1 MARREITPAAAEA
14 FGKAVYE
21 RRVRPT
27 LDGAAEPVGW
37 FLSVDLASEDW
48 ELDESLLKAARRLR
62 ERRPDADVYTIRIGY
77 PAAFMSLSPL

>member
-14 FGKAVYE
+14 FGKAIYE

-48 ELDESLLKAARRLR
+48 ELDANHAKAALRLL
-62 ERRPDADVYTIRIGY
+62 ERRPEADVFTIRIGF
-77 PAAFMSLSPL
+77 PAAYISL

>member
-21 RRVRPT
+21 RRVRPR
-27 LDGAAEPVGW
+27 LDGVAEPVGW

-48 ELDESLLKAARRLR
+48 ELDANHAKAALRLL
-62 ERRPDADVYTIRIGY
+62 ERRPEADVFTIRIGF
-77 PAAFMSLSPL
+77 PATYIAL

>member
-1 MARREITPAAAEA
+1 MVRREITPAAAEA

-27 LDGAAEPVGW
+27 LDGATEPVGW

-48 ELDESLLKAARRLR
+48 ELDANHAKAALRLR
-62 ERRPDADVYTIRIGY
+62 ERRPEADVFTIRIGF
-77 PAAFMSLSPL
+77 PAAYVSL

>member
-14 FGKAVYE
+14 FGKSVYE
-21 RRVRPT
+21 RKVRPT
-27 LDGAAEPVGW
+27 WDGATEPVGW

-62 ERRPDADVYTIRIGY
+62 ERRPEADVYTIRIGY

>member
-14 FGKAVYE
+14 FGKSVYE

-48 ELDESLLKAARRLR
+48 ELDANHAEAALRLL
-62 ERRPDADVYTIRIGY
+62 ERRPEADVFTIRLGF
-77 PAAFMSLSPL
+77 PAAYIAL

>member
-48 ELDESLLKAARRLR
+48 ELDANHAKAALRLL
-62 ERRPDADVYTIRIGY
+62 ERRPDADVLTIRIGF
-77 PAAFMSLSPL
+77 PAAYISL